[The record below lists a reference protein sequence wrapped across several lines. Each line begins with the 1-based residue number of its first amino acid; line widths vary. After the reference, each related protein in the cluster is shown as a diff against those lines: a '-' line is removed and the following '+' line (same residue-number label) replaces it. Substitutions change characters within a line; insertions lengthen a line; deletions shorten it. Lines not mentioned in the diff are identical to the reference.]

1 MIVSECA
8 AEISNFG
15 VDLSDFVMTHSV
27 TDVGELADMLKG
39 VVAPISAHFFHTADH
54 ETEAVEVLRSV
65 VSIWN
70 VLINYLLEESIN
82 ELTVVDFFLELI
94 VSLFRALFGSPS
106 SEGMKLVVT
115 RVNDFNVALLLWS
128 GDMLVNVIG
137 LVDHIHDEIIRVR
150 LKRALEVTNRFTQ
163 EGLVSKDLNGAHVGL
178 CLHISLLRAES
189 LRCNISSL
197 SVEHPVD
204 GEEIGEAGVEVYL
217 VDYSLRTT
225 VSSVGGLSSI

>member
-39 VVAPISAHFFHTADH
+39 VVAPISAHFFDTADH

-82 ELTVVDFFLELI
+82 ELTVVDFFLDINEKNC
-94 VSLFRALFGSPS
+94 A
-106 SEGMKLVVT
+106 
-115 RVNDFNVALLLWS
+115 
-128 GDMLVNVIG
+128 
-137 LVDHIHDEIIRVR
+137 
-150 LKRALEVTNRFTQ
+150 
-163 EGLVSKDLNGAHVGL
+163 
-178 CLHISLLRAES
+178 
-189 LRCNISSL
+189 
-197 SVEHPVD
+197 
-204 GEEIGEAGVEVYL
+204 
-217 VDYSLRTT
+217 
-225 VSSVGGLSSI
+225 